1 MKREAPTQ
9 KAGTGF
15 SDDARDYLL
24 KRFDKI
30 NNARRFYAFFTSRPC
45 FYESRRE
52 RTASSPLSS
61 FKDAPEGAQCSK
73 PASSHSSPSTPGALT
88 TPLCASE
95 KMLRVLAMRGGCRDM
110 APKLH
115 CNTGLTSSR
124 PAAVPNVKR
133 SEPNALLSP
142 QRPRSREP
150 EQVTNAAA
158 PTANARR
165 ACSPPTSRTCGSV
178 TSRRACTDCCTD
190 GSRSPPLL
198 CSSFPLFSPLI
209 FKRSAGRSPARRRRS
224 A

>member
-30 NNARRFYAFFTSRPC
+30 NNAQRFHVLFTSRSC
-45 FYESRRE
+45 FHESRRE

-61 FKDAPEGAQCSK
+61 STDAPEGAQCSK
-73 PASSHSSPSTPGALT
+73 PASGHSSPSTPGALT
-88 TPLCASE
+88 TPLCASG
-95 KMLRVLAMRGGCRDM
+95 KMLRVSCGAQRLPRHDLKTSSQYRF
-110 APKLH
+110 
-115 CNTGLTSSR
+115 TSSR
-124 PAAVPNVKR
+124 PCCRYVKR

-165 ACSPPTSRTCGSV
+165 TCSPPTSRTCGSA

-198 CSSFPLFSPLI
+198 CFSFPLFSPLI